1 MLKVSDAQGKGQV
14 CAITMYL
21 DNVNVSDDGKRA
33 SIQLGQIEL
42 YELITQL
49 KTVIKKHLQI
59 EKTPARV
66 VSKATKAYS
75 DNS

>member
-1 MLKVSDAQGKGQV
+1 MLKVSDTQGKGQV

-21 DNVNVSDDGKRA
+21 DNAGVSGDGKRA
-33 SIQLGQIEL
+33 TIQLSQIEL

-59 EKTPARV
+59 EKVPARV
-66 VSKATKAYS
+66 VSKAAKAYS